1 MTRPTTKPTGP
12 FQIRARLLLLAGA
25 VIGTST
31 LLPALA
37 LAQAGAK
44 TAASQPAKPD
54 DQAQLQRARELLA
67 DMQKAIAKL
76 KGFSYTAN
84 VQFVSPAGSTT
95 ATVVGREID
104 ASSWKLYAKGT
115 HTTNEDGKQ
124 VVRAFETAN
133 DGITSRSIDTD
144 ARVVLERADKDR
156 GGVFAFFENFAKDA
170 SNAVAWDL
178 SMADKAFGSEFFK
191 NPTALEASRTIDGV
205 ICDPVTF
212 AMPRNE
218 REPTSVLRRVFIGR
232 EDKLPRRIEV
242 LHVEAD
248 NNPVRGAILELRNLK
263 TDDKA
268 ENATFALEAPDGFP
282 IRPARLTRSAQS
294 GKQDQAADALA
305 GKAVQ
310 GVTWQHDGKLLKPGT
325 QAPAFSLKDSEG
337 NTVKL
342 SDFKGKVV
350 LLDFWATW
358 CPPCRASM
366 PAVQRVHEKFKD
378 KDVVVIGLAAQLGR
392 PGDPTKFKKDNG
404 YTYLGL
410 LNADSIA
417 RTYRA
422 QAIPTFYVIDK
433 QGNIVWGAMGL
444 STPPGVQNPKMDD
457 VVKHVEDQFTKLIE
471 AQLAAK

>member
-1 MTRPTTKPTGP
+1 VLALAAWVLVGTG
-12 FQIRARLLLLAGA
+12 AM
-25 VIGTST
+25 
-31 LLPALA
+31 LPALA
-37 LAQAGAK
+37 LAQGS
-44 TAASQPAKPD
+44 TQPAKEAGKPSKPD
-54 DQAQLQRARELLA
+54 DTAQLQRARDLVA

-76 KGFSYTAN
+76 KGFSYTAD
-84 VQFVSPAGSTT
+84 VQVVSPAGSTT

-115 HTTNEDGKQ
+115 HTTNEDGTQ
-124 VVRAFETAN
+124 VVRSFETAN

-178 SMADKAFGSEFFK
+178 TMADKAFASEFFK

-205 ICDPVTF
+205 ICDPVAF
-212 AMPRNE
+212 AMPQQVG
-218 REPTSVLRRVFIGR
+218 EPTTTLRRVFIGR

-242 LHVEAD
+242 LDVEAD
-248 NNPVRGAILELRNLK
+248 NQPMRGAILELRGLK
-263 TDDKA
+263 IDDNA

-282 IRPARLTRSAQS
+282 IRPARLTRTAQS
-294 GKQDQAADALA
+294 GKQDRAANALA
-305 GKAVQ
+305 GKPVQ
-310 GVTWQHDGKLLKPGT
+310 GVTWPHDAKLLEPGT

-337 NTVKL
+337 NTVRL

-410 LNADSIA
+410 LNADTIA
-417 RTYRA
+417 RSYRA
-422 QAIPTFYVIDK
+422 QAIPTFYIIDK
-433 QGNIVWGAMGL
+433 EGKIVWGAMGL
-444 STPPGVQNPKMDD
+444 SQPPDVQRPTMDD
-457 VVKHVEDQFTKLIE
+457 VVKHVEDQFTRLIE
-471 AQLAAK
+471 AQLAGK